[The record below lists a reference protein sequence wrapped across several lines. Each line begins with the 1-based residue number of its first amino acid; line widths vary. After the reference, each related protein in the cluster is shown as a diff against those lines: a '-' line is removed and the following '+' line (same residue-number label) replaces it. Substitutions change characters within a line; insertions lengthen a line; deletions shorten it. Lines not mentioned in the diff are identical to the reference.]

1 MKVYRVKLT
10 CEERA
15 ELQALLSKGKASAR
29 TLMHARILLKTD
41 EGVDGPRLTD
51 DEIAE
56 AVEVNRSTVE
66 RVTHS
71 VRRAR
76 GRGGAVS
83 ASVAPGASAQAGR
96 SPGSTPRGLGVQS
109 RTERSCAL
117 VTASTG
123 RQAGGTGGRG

>member
-15 ELQALLSKGKASAR
+15 ELEALLSKGKASAR
-29 TLMHARILLKTD
+29 TLMQARILLKTD

-66 RVTHS
+66 RVGIRCVEGGVEGRCVR

-76 GRGGAVS
+76 CIR
-83 ASVAPGASAQAGR
+83 ASW
-96 SPGSTPRGLGVQS
+96 TES
-109 RTERSCAL
+109 RKHS
-117 VTASTG
+117 SW
-123 RQAGGTGGRG
+123 